1 VSAPLLRP
9 DAAPAPEVARLE
21 LDRVRVDGR
30 QQGRPITVVEDLSFR
45 IRKGRMLAL
54 VGESGCGKS
63 LTAAAILG
71 LLPWGFRV
79 SSGRVLVDGTDTLAL
94 PPGEWR
100 RLRGAKIGAV
110 FQNPLSALN
119 PSLPIWTQVVEAAR
133 LEEGLGRAASRRRA
147 LELLELVGV
156 PEAARRLDDYPHH
169 FSGGMRQRV
178 AIAIALARNPAI
190 LIADEPTT
198 ALDLITQAQILR
210 LLNRLQ
216 KERDLAVLFITHDL
230 SLVAEYA
237 DDVLVMYAGRG
248 VEVGEARLFFDTPLH
263 PYSRALL
270 GAVPRPTAPEERLTD
285 IEGVPPSPQDYPPG
299 CRFAPRCPRADE
311 RCRREPPPPRTG
323 ADVHFAFCHHPH
335 TAEAR

>member
-1 VSAPLLRP
+1 MSATLPRTDPAPL
-9 DAAPAPEVARLE
+9 ASRLE
-21 LDRVRVDGR
+21 LDAVRIDGY
-30 QQGRPITVVEDLSFR
+30 QHGRPITVVEDLSFTL
-45 IRKGRMLAL
+45 RKGRMLAL

-79 SSGRVLVDGTDTLAL
+79 GEGRVLLDGTNVLAL
-94 PPGEWR
+94 PPGVWR
-100 RLRGAKIGAV
+100 RLRGEKIGAV

-133 LEEGLGRAASRRRA
+133 LEEKLDRPAARRRA
-147 LELLELVGV
+147 QALLELVGV
-156 PEAARRLDDYPHH
+156 PDAARRLDDYPHH

-178 AIAIALARNPAI
+178 AIAIALARSPSI
-190 LIADEPTT
+190 LVADEPTT

-216 KERDLAVLFITHDL
+216 KERELAVLFITHDL

-237 DDVLVMYAGRG
+237 DDVFVMYAGRA
-248 VEVGEARLFFDTPLH
+248 VEQGEARTFFDAPLH

-285 IEGVPPSPQDYPPG
+285 IEGLPPSPHDYPPG
-299 CRFAPRCPRADE
+299 CRFAPRCPRVED
-311 RCRREPPPPRTG
+311 RCRRDPAPPRVG
-323 ADVHFAFCHHPH
+323 AGAHVAFCHRPH
-335 TAEAR
+335 TEAP